1 MLKMERH
8 IDIDRFD
15 YDLPDER
22 IAKYPLEER
31 SASKLL
37 VYFVGDADRRQG
49 TEHHVAHKTAAECG
63 KPSAQH
69 DGEDVVA
76 LANGGKSAR

>member
-1 MLKMERH
+1 MGHHHDNAGKQRGEH
-8 IDIDRFD
+8 I
-15 YDLPDER
+15 
-22 IAKYPLEER
+22 A
-31 SASKLL
+31 
-37 VYFVGDADRRQG
+37 FVGEADRRQG

>member
-22 IAKYPLEER
+22 IAKYPLEAIGIEAACLR
-31 SASKLL
+31 TGGNLGAPLPRH
-37 VYFVGDADRRQG
+37 RR
-49 TEHHVAHKTAAECG
+49 HTA
-63 KPSAQH
+63 
-69 DGEDVVA
+69 
-76 LANGGKSAR
+76 

>member
-37 VYFVGDADRRQG
+37 VYTGGSLGAPLPRHRR
-49 TEHHVAHKTAAECG
+49 HTA
-63 KPSAQH
+63 
-69 DGEDVVA
+69 
-76 LANGGKSAR
+76 

>member
-22 IAKYPLEER
+22 IAKYPLESTGGCTVR
-31 SASKLL
+31 A
-37 VYFVGDADRRQG
+37 
-49 TEHHVAHKTAAECG
+49 TC
-63 KPSAQH
+63 
-69 DGEDVVA
+69 
-76 LANGGKSAR
+76 ANTCRK